1 MRYRKLW
8 FFAILVMLIIVFS
21 TSCKKPENDGVR
33 DGKSSIEKESKI
45 EEETK
50 KDEQKDSVLEKEDKK
65 KKTSNRPHIILKE
78 IIEECND
85 DEIGSSLYR
94 IRNNMLQLK
103 DEGKDFEA
111 LNNAFKEYNKEVSEK
126 MAYTKESM
134 DELAENEKSNRLSGF
149 GENTRLYET
158 DTYIMRADN
167 VVVSVLNYT

>member
-21 TSCKKPENDGVR
+21 TSCKKPENNGAMDE
-33 DGKSSIEKESKI
+33 KSFVEKESKI

-50 KDEQKDSVLEKEDKK
+50 KDEQKDFVLEKEGKK
-65 KKTSNRPHIILKE
+65 KKTSNIPHIILKE

-85 DEIGSSLYR
+85 DDIGSSLYR

-111 LNNAFKEYNKEVSEK
+111 LN
-126 MAYTKESM
+126 
-134 DELAENEKSNRLSGF
+134 L
-149 GENTRLYET
+149 
-158 DTYIMRADN
+158 
-167 VVVSVLNYT
+167 